1 MASPDTS
8 TDQGKQAQQERS
20 AGGFARLGPLGARL
34 RTALAPLA
42 STLRRPRW
50 IRAGIAVLA
59 FVALSV
65 VLIFVITSGGP
76 SGSHPASSGGSAQ
89 GEPSGRVGSR
99 LVGGDHRALPPG
111 ATGSTVG
118 GTAKV
123 VKGAG
128 AVPLPRSKDRRV
140 VAWYRGRGGALLAAI
155 SSAYGSVTQ
164 SGGIRQ
170 YATMRYNC
178 TLLAARVAAARSG
191 PPIPDAAMQKLYRKA
206 LIELAKAAA
215 DCKTAISQQ
224 PDGDESIETHENPQ
238 LLRQTNTELAA
249 GASDLFKAT
258 AEIQVASLRR
268 H

>member
-8 TDQGKQAQQERS
+8 TDQGEQAQQERS
-20 AGGFARLGPLGARL
+20 ASGLAPLGARL
-34 RTALAPLA
+34 RTTLAPLA
-42 STLRRPRW
+42 STLRRPRR
-50 IRAGIAVLA
+50 IRAAIAVLA

-65 VLIFVITSGGP
+65 VLILVITSGGS
-76 SGSHPASSGGSAQ
+76 SGSHPASSGSSAQ
-89 GEPSGRVGSR
+89 GAPSGSVRGR
-99 LVGGDHRALPPG
+99 PAGGDHRALPPG
-111 ATGSTVG
+111 AKGSTVG
-118 GTAKV
+118 GAATV

-128 AVPLPRSKDRRV
+128 AVPLPRSKDRKV
-140 VAWYRGRGGALLAAI
+140 VAWYRGRGGVLLAAI

-164 SGGIRQ
+164 SGGVRQ

-178 TLLAARVAAARSG
+178 ALLAARVAAARSG
-191 PPIPDAAMQKLYRKA
+191 PPIPDAAMQKLYGKA

-215 DCKTAISQQ
+215 DCKRAISQQ

-238 LLRQTNTELAA
+238 LLHQTNTELAA